1 MSNNRTYLSKF
12 CFLNETPAVLSLVK
26 LCEDPGFSYH
36 CKSGQKPHLTK
47 MASELIAMYQTMC
60 HSLSLVYQRVPLQRP
75 HLLLHHLHHRILCL
89 TSADTPKIQ
98 ELWGNLQHESTET
111 ENLYKNEGLEKV
123 QSDISHEF
131 PDWLQGFRE
140 KLVDESS
147 PSEPRRNP
155 ASKDRDTSS
164 SSHELAMES
173 RAKVEPD
180 SGKHSVHTH
189 FPKDPNC
196 DICLK
201 TKITRASCRRRAGTV
216 VLKAEKFGDLITVR
230 GVT

>member
-1 MSNNRTYLSKF
+1 MPF
-12 CFLNETPAVLSLVK
+12 VL
-26 LCEDPGFSYH
+26 
-36 CKSGQKPHLTK
+36 
-47 MASELIAMYQTMC
+47 
-60 HSLSLVYQRVPLQRP
+60 LVYQRVPLQRP
-75 HLLLHHLHHRILCL
+75 HLLLHHLHHRILYL
-89 TSADTPKIQ
+89 TPADTPKIQ
-98 ELWGNLQHESTET
+98 ELRGNPQHESTET
-111 ENLYKNEGLEKV
+111 ENKNKNEGREEE
-123 QSDISHEF
+123 QSDTSHEF

-147 PSEPRRNP
+147 PSKPRGNP

-173 RAKVEPD
+173 RAKVEPG

-201 TKITRASCRRRAGTV
+201 TKSNKGFLQMTCWYSRAQSGN
-216 VLKAEKFGDLITVR
+216 FGDLTTADHKILSE
-230 GVT
+230 GS